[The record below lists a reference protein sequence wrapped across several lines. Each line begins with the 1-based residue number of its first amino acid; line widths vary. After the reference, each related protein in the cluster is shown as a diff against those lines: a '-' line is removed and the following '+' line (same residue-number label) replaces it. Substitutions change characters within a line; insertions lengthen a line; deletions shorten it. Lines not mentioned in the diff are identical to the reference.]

1 VDQVR
6 QDGGRGGAVFR
17 ALFSLCSGLDEGLGV
32 PSAVWQGNLSERQDP
47 KQTDRKQMK
56 TNTFERYVCG
66 WAQAVAACDDGAFS
80 VSSGLPTNA
89 ETARAVLY
97 ELLRQ
102 RGFSEAERESSRDPV
117 PALWVLE
124 SFFATLEGWDELGRV
139 RTPLLRFSAFSGA
152 EKLWASVLASGLD
165 RELRR
170 AAWASGEGYSV
181 KRAARLWRDRC
192 APVQEETRT
201 FIQKIR
207 TKPLCPDTFKYDR
220 AVGVEMECFGEV
232 ARKALVEALPLWAG
246 VTGDGSISPS
256 EGQAHEVRVL
266 LVRRELEPRL
276 FRLCK
281 RLEALGLRV
290 NRSCGLHVHL
300 DQRGQTEAQVEKR
313 AKVMDAWLCALQ
325 ELVPASRR
333 DNSYCRFGTSWKDRY
348 HAVNLCAFSAHKTLE
363 VRLHSG
369 TTDYTKILAW
379 VRLLELL
386 AALRSKPKAGGCLA
400 VLEQL
405 PLAAHD
411 LAYWRSR
418 HAALNPHLYG
428 SNAQQE
434 VE

>member
-1 VDQVR
+1 
-6 QDGGRGGAVFR
+6 
-17 ALFSLCSGLDEGLGV
+17 
-32 PSAVWQGNLSERQDP
+32 
-47 KQTDRKQMK
+47 MK
-56 TNTFERYVCG
+56 TNTFDRYVRG
-66 WAQAVAACDDGAFS
+66 WAQAVAACDKGAFS
-80 VSSGLPTNA
+80 VDSGLPADN
-89 ETARAVLY
+89 ETARAVLS
-97 ELLRQ
+97 ELLIQ
-102 RGFSEAERESSRDPV
+102 RGFSGTPEGQESSRGPI
-117 PALWVLE
+117 PAFWILE
-124 SFFATLEGWDELGRV
+124 GFFCTLEGWDSLGRV

-152 EKLWASVLASGLD
+152 QKMWAAVLASGLD

-170 AAWASGEGYSV
+170 AAWANGEGYVV

-192 APVQEETRT
+192 APVQEEVRT
-201 FIQKIR
+201 FLQKVR
-207 TKPLCPDTFKYDR
+207 AKPLCPDTFKYDR
-220 AVGVEMECFGEV
+220 AVGVEIECFGEV
-232 ARKALVEALPLWAG
+232 SRKALVDALPLWAG

-281 RLEALGLRV
+281 RLEALGLKV

-313 AKVMDAWLCALQ
+313 ARIMDAWLSALQ

-333 DNSYCRFGTSWKDRY
+333 ENSYCRFGTSWKDRY
-348 HAVNLCAFSAHKTLE
+348 RAVNLCAFSAHKTLE

-386 AALRSKPKAGGCLA
+386 AALRTKPKAGGCLA